1 MIAHIVLFD
10 VDGTLI
16 SSSAAEEDERR
27 RYLETIHDV
36 VGMEPSVI
44 PSRFAGMVDPQI
56 CKILLAETGLD
67 DEKVECFLPKVLT
80 RMGEIYRD
88 MEKRPMLNEGV
99 VELLRI
105 LTKSQNHIVGVL
117 TGNLSAVATEKLR
130 VTGIDSYFAECF
142 YADSYFDRNRL
153 IEDAVR
159 TCVANYKLS
168 DRKNVMIV
176 GDTPRDMSAANAA
189 KATSIGIASGVFSLE
204 ELSEANAM
212 WVFSDL
218 KPSKELLRALGLG
231 SQP

>member
-1 MIAHIVLFD
+1 MIAYIVLFD
-10 VDGTLI
+10 IDGTLI

-27 RYLETIHDV
+27 RYVKTIHDV

-67 DEKVECFLPKVLT
+67 GEKIEYFLPKVLT

-88 MEKRPMLNEGV
+88 MEKRPVLNEGV
-99 VELLRI
+99 EDLLRI
-105 LTKSQNHIVGVL
+105 LTKSQNHVLGVL

-142 YADSYFDRNRL
+142 CADNYFDRNRL
-153 IEDAVR
+153 VEDAVR

-168 DRKNVMIV
+168 DRNNVMIV
-176 GDTPRDMSAANAA
+176 GDTPRDMSAANAG

-204 ELSEANAM
+204 QLSQAHAT
-212 WVFSDL
+212 WVFSNL
-218 KPSKELLRALGLG
+218 RPSKELLRALGLG
-231 SQP
+231 P

>member
-1 MIAHIVLFD
+1 LIAHVVLFD
-10 VDGTLI
+10 IDGTLI

-27 RYLETIHDV
+27 RYVKTIHDV

-67 DEKVECFLPKVLT
+67 GEKIEYFLPKVLT
-80 RMGEIYRD
+80 VMGEIYRD
-88 MEKRPMLNEGV
+88 MEKRPVLNEGV
-99 VELLRI
+99 EDLLRI
-105 LTKSQNHIVGVL
+105 LTKSQNHVLGVL

-142 YADSYFDRNRL
+142 CADNYFDRNRL
-153 IEDAVR
+153 VEDAVS
-159 TCVANYKLS
+159 TCVANYKLV

-176 GDTPRDMSAANAA
+176 GDTPRDMSAANAG

-204 ELSEANAM
+204 QLSQAHAT
-212 WVFSDL
+212 WVFSNL
-218 KPSKELLRALGLG
+218 TPSNELLRALGLG
-231 SQP
+231 PQR